1 MWKLNHKDFIS
12 NTKQVINTHNSSDK
26 YLHYLILS
34 GIIILTLII
43 YSGTFKNGFTNWDD
57 NINITDNKDIQNLSV
72 SGIVK
77 MFSSFYSDTIRT
89 FNNSYIFINL

>member
-1 MWKLNHKDFIS
+1 MQQRFNK
-12 NTKQVINTHNSSDK
+12 HNSSDK
-26 YLHYLILS
+26 YIHYLILV

-57 NINITDNKDIQNLSV
+57 NINITENKDIQNLSV

-77 MFSSFYSDTIRT
+77 MFSSFY
-89 FNNSYIFINL
+89 FNNYTYKPFILK